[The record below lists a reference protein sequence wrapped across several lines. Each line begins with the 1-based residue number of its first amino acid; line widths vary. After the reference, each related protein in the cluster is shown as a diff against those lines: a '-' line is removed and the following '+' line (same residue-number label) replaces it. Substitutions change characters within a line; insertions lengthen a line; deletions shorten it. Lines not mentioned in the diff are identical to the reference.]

1 MAGLS
6 ERDVKLWE
14 VLGDDIGD
22 VAAAMAMAALHV
34 AWENPEWFAYWA
46 PRIAENP
53 YSGSRPDAPYPE
65 VEAFF
70 MKMLP
75 CEAR

>member
-6 ERDVKLWE
+6 ERDTELWE
-14 VLGDDIGD
+14 ALGDDIGD
-22 VAAAMAMAALHV
+22 VAAAMAMVALHV

-46 PRIAENP
+46 PRIAA
-53 YSGSRPDAPYPE
+53 SPYPE
-65 VEAFF
+65 GEDDRPYADLEAFF
-70 MKMLP
+70 MEMLP